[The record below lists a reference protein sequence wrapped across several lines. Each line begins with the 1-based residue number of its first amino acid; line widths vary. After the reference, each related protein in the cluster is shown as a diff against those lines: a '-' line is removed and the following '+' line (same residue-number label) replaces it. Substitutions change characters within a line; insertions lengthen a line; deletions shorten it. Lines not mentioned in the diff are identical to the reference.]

1 MDKGPSVLTK
11 CYLVTWKNFGLFFN
25 VRSIIL
31 ACVFLLLPVA
41 IMSLRFL
48 DSEGDIVIDSR
59 LELNSADLED
69 LSNDTNKIEGL
80 GYTPKS
86 DFLEAFLKAANLNVT
101 KAFSNRRDLVANV
114 KEEKIKYGIQFPD
127 SWSDMSSLPDKFS
140 FSIVSLDPYQALIR
154 FGMPEK
160 STYAEKPAF
169 LKIQN
174 VLSLQYIYAK
184 AEERKI
190 SANFTVPE
198 FKVLPSLP
206 THNLGSIPGL
216 GMLQYFMSIVLLTS
230 RLATVILE
238 EKVLQL
244 KETLRMLSVSNF
256 IQWLAWYIFGM
267 SVFTLLA
274 VVNTICWVLK
284 LPAWSQP
291 MVPYCNWS
299 IILVMLIIFG
309 HAAVCF
315 AFLVSSIFNSRKRI
329 YIWTLLGLVVSFLP
343 RLLIDTDSGPVQ
355 IFISSMFLMTGI
367 RLSLDDVESWGY
379 FNDPMEWS
387 SFFDVFWA
395 GGGIGFGWK
404 LVAILLGSVICIF
417 LCLYIDQI
425 HPGPYGVSKP
435 WHFPCSI
442 CCKKHGLLKSF
453 YRPYIHC
460 LATFRRHSDEEHADP
475 GDNITLLT
483 EPLPGDKKVGVEIKN
498 ICRSFGTKNAV
509 KNLSFS
515 ILEDEVTILMGH
527 NGAGKTTLISMLT
540 CFIQPT
546 SGTALINGYDIRTQ
560 RSQARRCMGVCPQSN
575 VLFSELSVA
584 SHIRLFARLRGMKG
598 PAVKEE
604 VKKYLEKL
612 NLKDKS
618 HVAAKKLSGGTQRRL
633 NVACALCGGV
643 KVLFCDEPSTGLDP
657 ASRRELWKLILE
669 AKKGCSI
676 LLTTHQLDDG
686 EALGDRFAIVSDGQL
701 RCHGTLSFLKR
712 QVDASS
718 LLTCE
723 AKKNCD
729 VQKLTSLIAS
739 HVGAIQPDS
748 FIGRDICYKLP
759 LRLSSSFPSLFRD
772 LEQKKDSL
780 GIRGFGVSAMSLEEI
795 FMTYGAEKP
804 KILSLKSRPIRESGG
819 REEDQVDIEE
829 EDETDRNCADHWRAM
844 MSKKM
849 LFMWHEKILFLVI
862 LLIPTLYCV
871 SVLLGKLVDITVQH
885 SMDISNYGDASLQIL
900 VQEPKDNEDG
910 VRRME
915 ILKKLIGDYCDVK
928 TISEPPEDYVEDKF
942 VDNKGRHEV
951 KFFLMAVDFENGIT
965 GWTGPKEIL
974 HAVPLTINVI
984 YNVLA
989 KDVLGPEAS
998 IVAANSPQQSSF
1010 FDKFD
1015 ESTRIYMALIYIV
1028 IVLYVLSMS
1037 IIHERTSHMKQQQA
1051 VSGVSMIT
1059 YWMSHFVVDLLVFM
1073 ICMLPLA
1080 PCVISDIDW
1089 GRTLFVF
1096 FLIGASSL
1104 LLLYLLAS
1112 VASAMVTNFVFA
1124 FAIVGNM
1131 AILII
1136 AAIAIWKKKFMVLVF
1151 LLYLHPLH
1159 CGLTALSKCD
1169 KMNRICGKTNYE
1181 ELHKES
1187 LCLNPMFSLE
1197 SYQCLCNGFLTWFE
1211 EKFLIFLVVLY
1222 FILLMLFEYGTGLC
1236 YALKDICQGK
1246 ADDIEDPEIARKA
1259 EKIANYSDSQLR
1271 SLALVVRG
1279 VSKSY
1284 MCQSV
1289 VNNVSFAVRPQA
1301 CVGLLGPNGAGK
1313 TTTFKMIVGDTLLGS
1328 GNVFIKGYSVKT
1340 QKKLAISQMGYCPQF
1355 DSFFEFFTGRQ
1366 ALYFFL
1372 RLRGTQ
1378 RTYLKGCAEKL
1389 AQDFGF
1395 RQHLDAKIKNYS
1407 GGTKRK
1413 INAAVA
1419 SRGETLICMDEP
1431 SSGVDPAS
1439 RRHIWNIY
1447 QGLAS
1452 QNKSVLLTS
1461 HSMDE
1466 INALCSK
1473 IVILVDGKI
1482 SAMGSNQNVKD
1493 KITQYLVIKM
1503 TVKAT
1508 QEDMEKILS
1517 KIEEEL
1523 PAAYPGASLE
1533 EKYEF
1538 SGRLVFRIPNKD
1550 IKLSEVYGLLE
1561 KNRNSWQLLD
1571 YFASQPTFDDV
1582 FEDIL
1587 AEKKKKEDQKK
1598 HKEPKEKTKNR
1609 NRKESPSRK
1618 KDQDGPS
1625 TSRKSRKK

>member
-1 MDKGPSVLTK
+1 
-11 CYLVTWKNFGLFFN
+11 
-25 VRSIIL
+25 
-31 ACVFLLLPVA
+31 
-41 IMSLRFL
+41 
-48 DSEGDIVIDSR
+48 
-59 LELNSADLED
+59 
-69 LSNDTNKIEGL
+69 
-80 GYTPKS
+80 
-86 DFLEAFLKAANLNVT
+86 
-101 KAFSNRRDLVANV
+101 
-114 KEEKIKYGIQFPD
+114 
-127 SWSDMSSLPDKFS
+127 
-140 FSIVSLDPYQALIR
+140 
-154 FGMPEK
+154 
-160 STYAEKPAF
+160 
-169 LKIQN
+169 
-174 VLSLQYIYAK
+174 
-184 AEERKI
+184 
-190 SANFTVPE
+190 
-198 FKVLPSLP
+198 
-206 THNLGSIPGL
+206 
-216 GMLQYFMSIVLLTS
+216 
-230 RLATVILE
+230 ILE

-329 YIWTLLGLVVSFLP
+329 YIWTLLCLVVSIVP
-343 RLLIDTDSGPVQ
+343 RAFVTTNSGPVQ
-355 IFISSMFLMTGI
+355 IFLSSMFLMTGI
-367 RLSLDDVESWGY
+367 QLSLEDVESWGY

-404 LVAILLGSVICIF
+404 LVAILLGSVIYLF

-442 CCKKHGLLKSF
+442 CCKKHGLLESF

-612 NLKDKS
+612 NLKDKK

-643 KVLFCDEPSTGLDP
+643 KVSQCKNLTQALLKICHMQVLFCDEPSTGLDP

-795 FMTYGAEKP
+795 FMTYGAEKT
-804 KILSLKSRPIRESGG
+804 KMLLLKSRPTRESGG
-819 REEDQVDIEE
+819 REEDPVDIEE

-862 LLIPTLYCV
+862 LLIPII
-871 SVLLGKLVDITVQH
+871 LLIGELFGKLVNPTVQH
-885 SMDISNYGDASLQIL
+885 GMDISNYADASLQIL
-900 VQEPKDNEDG
+900 VQEPKDNVDG

-915 ILKKLIGDYCDVK
+915 ILKKLIGGYCDVK

-965 GWTGPKEIL
+965 GWTGPKEIF

-989 KDVLGPEAS
+989 KDVLGPDAS
-998 IVAANSPQQSSF
+998 IEVVYSPKQSSLL
-1010 FDKFD
+1010 DVVEG
-1015 ESTRIYMALIYIV
+1015 ESQIAIAVIYII
-1028 IVLYVLSMS
+1028 IVLYLLSMS

-1080 PCVISDIDW
+1080 PCVIRDIDW

-1096 FLIGASSL
+1096 FLIGSSSL

-1124 FAIVGNM
+1124 FGKDPDMLLISYSFPQKSPITAIVGNI
-1131 AILII
+1131 AVFLIGL
-1136 AAIAIWKKKFMVLVF
+1136 IAIFKKKFMVLIY
-1151 LLYLHPLH
+1151 LLYLHPLI
-1159 CGLTALSKCD
+1159 CGKVALSKCD
-1169 KMNRICGKTNYE
+1169 RMNKICGKNNYE

-1246 ADDIEDPEIARKA
+1246 VDDIEDPEIARKA

-1372 RLRGTQ
+1372 QLRGTQ
-1378 RTYLKGCAEKL
+1378 RTDLKECAEKL

-1508 QEDMEKILS
+1508 QEDSIQL
-1517 KIEEEL
+1517 IFVIIYL
-1523 PAAYPGASLE
+1523 NFDYR

-1598 HKEPKEKTKNR
+1598 
-1609 NRKESPSRK
+1609 
-1618 KDQDGPS
+1618 
-1625 TSRKSRKK
+1625 

>member
-1 MDKGPSVLTK
+1 
-11 CYLVTWKNFGLFFN
+11 
-25 VRSIIL
+25 
-31 ACVFLLLPVA
+31 
-41 IMSLRFL
+41 
-48 DSEGDIVIDSR
+48 
-59 LELNSADLED
+59 
-69 LSNDTNKIEGL
+69 
-80 GYTPKS
+80 
-86 DFLEAFLKAANLNVT
+86 
-101 KAFSNRRDLVANV
+101 
-114 KEEKIKYGIQFPD
+114 
-127 SWSDMSSLPDKFS
+127 
-140 FSIVSLDPYQALIR
+140 
-154 FGMPEK
+154 
-160 STYAEKPAF
+160 
-169 LKIQN
+169 
-174 VLSLQYIYAK
+174 
-184 AEERKI
+184 
-190 SANFTVPE
+190 
-198 FKVLPSLP
+198 
-206 THNLGSIPGL
+206 
-216 GMLQYFMSIVLLTS
+216 
-230 RLATVILE
+230 ILE
-238 EKVLQL
+238 EKVVQL

-256 IQWLAWYIFGM
+256 VQWLAWYIFGM
-267 SVFTLLA
+267 TVFTLLA
-274 VVNTICWVLK
+274 VVNTICWVLQ
-284 LPAWSQP
+284 LPNMSRS

-299 IILVMLIIFG
+299 IVLVMLIIFG

-329 YIWTLLGLVVSFLP
+329 YIWTLLGLIASWIP
-343 RLLIDTDSGPVQ
+343 RPFVTTASGPVQ
-355 IFISSMFLMTGI
+355 IFISSMFLLSGI
-367 RLSLDDVESWGY
+367 HLSLDDVGTWGY

-404 LVAILLGSVICIF
+404 LIAILLGSVICLF

-425 HPGPYGVSKP
+425 HPGPYGVPKP

-442 CCKKHGLLKSF
+442 CCKKHGLLESF

-498 ICRSFGTKNAV
+498 ISRSFGTKNAV

-515 ILEDEVTILMGH
+515 VLEDEVTILMGH

-546 SGTALINGYDIRTQ
+546 SGTALINGYDITTQ
-560 RSQARRCMGVCPQSN
+560 RSQARRCMGFCPQNN

-584 SHIRLFARLRGMKG
+584 SHIWLFARLRGMKG

-604 VKKYLEKL
+604 VNKYLEKL
-612 NLKDKS
+612 NLTAKRK
-618 HVAAKKLSGGTQRRL
+618 VAAKKLSGGTQRRL
-633 NVACALCGGV
+633 NVACALCGGA

-669 AKKGCSI
+669 AKKGCAI

-701 RCHGTLSFLKR
+701 RCYGTLPFLKR

-723 AKKNCD
+723 ARKNCD

-739 HVGAIQPDS
+739 HVGAIQPFS

-759 LRLSSSFPSLFRD
+759 LRLSSTFPSLFRD

-804 KILSLKSRPIRESGG
+804 KMLSLKSRPIRESGG
-819 REEDQVDIEE
+819 RDEDPVYIEE

-844 MSKKM
+844 MTKKM
-849 LFMWHEKILFLVI
+849 LFIWHEKILFLVI
-862 LLIPTLYCV
+862 LLIPI
-871 SVLLGKLVDITVQH
+871 LLCIGELIADSMDITVPH
-885 SMDISNYGDASLQIL
+885 SMDISNYGKASLQIL

-942 VDNKGRHEV
+942 VDYKGRHEV

-998 IVAANSPQQSSF
+998 IEAANSVKHDSV
-1010 FDKFD
+1010 FDMV
-1015 ESTRIYMALIYIV
+1015 EGGTRIYVALIYII
-1028 IVLYVLSMS
+1028 IVLYALSMS

-1080 PCVISDIDW
+1080 PCVIIDTDW

-1112 VASAMVTNFVFA
+1112 VASAMVTSLVFSFGKDPDMLLISYNFPQKSPIT
-1124 FAIVGNM
+1124 AIIGYM
-1131 AILII
+1131 
-1136 AAIAIWKKKFMVLVF
+1136 AIAIIGAIAVWKKKFMVLIF

-1159 CGLTALSKCD
+1159 CGLMALMKCD
-1169 KMNRICGKTNYE
+1169 GINRICGKPNYE
-1181 ELHKES
+1181 VLHRES
-1187 LCLNPMFSLE
+1187 LCLNPIFSLQ
-1197 SYQCLCNGFLTWFE
+1197 SYQCRCNGWSHLLFNFDLNKSLYFLGFLTWFE

-1236 YALKDICQGK
+1236 YALKEICQGK
-1246 ADDIEDPEIARKA
+1246 KDDIEDPEIARKA

-1284 MCQSV
+1284 MCTSV

-1313 TTTFKMIVGDTLLGS
+1313 TTTFKMIVGDTLLGA
-1328 GNVFIKGYSVKT
+1328 GNIFIKGYSIKT

-1366 ALYFFL
+1366 ALYFFF

-1378 RTYLKGCAEKL
+1378 RMYLKECAEKL

-1473 IVILVDGKI
+1473 IIILVDGKI
-1482 SAMGSNQNVKD
+1482 SAMGSNQNVKE
-1493 KITQYLVIKM
+1493 KITQYLVVKM

-1508 QEDMEKILS
+1508 QENWIQLISVIIYLNFD
-1517 KIEEEL
+1517 
-1523 PAAYPGASLE
+1523 YR

-1538 SGRLVFRIPNKD
+1538 SGRLVFRIPNRD
-1550 IKLSEVYGLLE
+1550 IKLSEIYGLLE

-1598 HKEPKEKTKNR
+1598 
-1609 NRKESPSRK
+1609 
-1618 KDQDGPS
+1618 
-1625 TSRKSRKK
+1625 